1 MSRVVFIGLL
11 IYLLVFAGL
20 ATLRGEFLAMAIP
33 LFFYLAFGLID
44 RPGTMQLEI
53 HREIVPKWVNSGETF
68 QIHLN
73 VTNRGQDLKE
83 ISLQDSVP
91 MNLDILEGSPSLLCE
106 LPIQGSIGLSYTCR
120 ATRGL
125 FLFPGVRLISSDR
138 FGLFPRTESYSLK
151 DRILVRPE
159 VRRLKRVIIR
169 PRITRIYAGNIPTRQ
184 SGSGVDF
191 YGVRSYQSGD
201 PLRYLNWKSAA
212 RHPGLLF
219 TTEFEP
225 ERVAVIWLMLDAR
238 QRSNIQGPGGSLFEH
253 LVSATAALSHA
264 FLNEGNRVG
273 MLIYGG
279 FLDWTY
285 SGYGKMQRERI
296 LQALARA
303 RTGESMI
310 FDKLEHL
317 PTQAFPPRSQ
327 IVLLSPLHHEDVPI
341 LIRWRSFGYDVICI
355 CPDPIAFEQDLFPQG
370 EDQELGLRLA
380 RLERKL
386 LFSQLRQAGIQ
397 LIPWIVSIPIEQV
410 IGGALNRASF
420 RRV

>member
-33 LFFYLAFGLID
+33 LLFYMAFGLID
-44 RPGTMQLEI
+44 RPAIMQLEI
-53 HREIVPKWVNSGETF
+53 HREIVPKRVISGAPF
-68 QIHLN
+68 QIHLT
-73 VTNRGQDLKE
+73 VTNRGQALKE
-83 ISLQDSVP
+83 VILQDSVP
-91 MNLDILEGSPSLLCE
+91 TNLNVLEGSPSLLCE
-106 LPIQGSIGLSYTCR
+106 LHTQETVEVSYTCR

-125 FLFPGVRLISSDR
+125 YLFPGVRLISSDR
-138 FGLFPRTESYSLK
+138 FGIFTRTESYSLK

-159 VRRLKRVIIR
+159 VHRLKKVMIR

-212 RHPGLLF
+212 RHPGSLF

-238 QRSNIQGPGGSLFEH
+238 RRSDLQGVGGPLFEH

-273 MLIYGG
+273 LLIYGG

-296 LQALARA
+296 MQALARA
-303 RTGESMI
+303 RTGESLI

-317 PTQAFPPRSQ
+317 PTRIFPPRSQ
-327 IVLLSPLHHEDVPI
+327 IVLLSPLHPEDVPI

-355 CPDPIAFEQDLFPQG
+355 CPDPIAFEQDLLPQG

-386 LFSQLRQAGIQ
+386 LFSQLRQAGIR
-397 LIPWIVSIPIEQV
+397 LTSWDVSIPIEQV
-410 IGGALNRASF
+410 IGGALNRASL